1 MIIVPIPWAEEDR
14 KGRYKEERDLI
25 SGGERIYTRVR
36 NPNLEYIP

>member
-14 KGRYKEERDLI
+14 KGRYKEI
-25 SGGERIYTRVR
+25 NGGERIYTRVR